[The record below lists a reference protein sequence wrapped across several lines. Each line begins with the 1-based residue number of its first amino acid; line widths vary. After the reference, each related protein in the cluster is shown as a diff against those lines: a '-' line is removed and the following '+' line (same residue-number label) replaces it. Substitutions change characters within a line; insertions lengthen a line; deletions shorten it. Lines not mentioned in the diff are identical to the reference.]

1 MKVQIKRKSPIIS
14 GILVIVFLH
23 VSAFDAEI
31 LGIYFP
37 PYKDAR
43 LPITNLYENAE
54 KYIHLAIYSL
64 TKDEFA
70 EALIRAHK
78 RGIEV
83 KVLIDKSQAGLK
95 DADDEKLEAEG
106 IEVRRDK
113 KPGLMHNKF
122 TIIDG
127 IVVYTGSYNHTE
139 GATTKNDENYIIIKD
154 KDVAEVFEKQFQKLW
169 EKHK

>member
-1 MKVQIKRKSPIIS
+1 LKKITRILTVIILLLTS
-14 GILVIVFLH
+14 SIYG
-23 VSAFDAEI
+23 AEI
-31 LGIYFP
+31 LSIRFP
-37 PYKDAR
+37 PCEDCHMPIIR
-43 LPITNLYENAE
+43 LYDGAE

-64 TKDEFA
+64 TKDEIA

-78 RGIEV
+78 RGVEV
-83 KVLIDKSQAGLK
+83 KVLIDKAQAGIK

-122 TIIDG
+122 AVIDG
-127 IVVYTGSYNHTE
+127 IIIYTGSYNHTE

-154 KDVAEVFEKQFQKLW
+154 IGIAHIYETQFQKLW

>member
-1 MKVQIKRKSPIIS
+1 MS
-14 GILVIVFLH
+14 GILILVFLH
-23 VSAFDAEI
+23 VSAFGAEI

-37 PYKDAR
+37 PYKDAH
-43 LPITNLYENAE
+43 LPIINLYDGAE

-78 RGIEV
+78 RGVEV

-95 DADDEKLEAEG
+95 DADDEKLEAED
-106 IEVRRDK
+106 IELRRDK

-122 TIIDG
+122 AVIDG
-127 IVVYTGSYNHTE
+127 IIVYTGSYNHTE

-154 KDVAEVFEKQFQKLW
+154 QEVAGTFEKQFQKLW

>member
-1 MKVQIKRKSPIIS
+1 VKTKSSVIS
-14 GILVIVFLH
+14 GILVFVFLY
-23 VSAFDAEI
+23 VSAFDCHMPI
-31 LGIYFP
+31 I
-37 PYKDAR
+37 R
-43 LPITNLYENAE
+43 LYDGAE

-64 TKDEFA
+64 TKDEIA

-78 RGIEV
+78 RGVEI
-83 KVLIDKSQAGLK
+83 KVLIDKAQAGLK

-113 KPGLMHNKF
+113 KAGLMHNKF
-122 TIIDG
+122 AIIDG
-127 IVVYTGSYNHTE
+127 IITYTGSYNHTE

-154 KDVAEVFEKQFQKLW
+154 IGIAHIYETQFQKLW

>member
-1 MKVQIKRKSPIIS
+1 LKKKIPPILSIIILLLIS
-14 GILVIVFLH
+14 NVY
-23 VSAFDAEI
+23 AAEI

-37 PYKDAR
+37 PYENAHM
-43 LPITNLYENAE
+43 PIINLYDGAE

-70 EALIRAHK
+70 EALARAHK
-78 RGIEV
+78 RGVEV
-83 KVLIDKSQAGLK
+83 KVLIDKAQAGIK

-122 TIIDG
+122 AVIDG
-127 IVVYTGSYNHTE
+127 IIVYTGSYNHTE

-154 KDVAEVFEKQFQKLW
+154 CEVAGTFEKK
-169 EKHK
+169 KRITT